1 MAFSLR
7 AASIGLIPLAIR
19 DRLSVARLRAS
30 LRLNTVVIRRDAGWR
45 GVSGII
51 SGCVSGESEWSGR
64 MKLTLLWRKCFG
76 VFDHNP
82 EERIKIKKEKT
93 KTRKRREP
101 EREEKEKIKK

>member
-1 MAFSLR
+1 
-7 AASIGLIPLAIR
+7 
-19 DRLSVARLRAS
+19 
-30 LRLNTVVIRRDAGWR
+30 
-45 GVSGII
+45 
-51 SGCVSGESEWSGR
+51 

-101 EREEKEKIKK
+101 EREEKEKIKNKKQKKKEHFDFRVFFGRCASLFI

>member
-1 MAFSLR
+1 
-7 AASIGLIPLAIR
+7 
-19 DRLSVARLRAS
+19 
-30 LRLNTVVIRRDAGWR
+30 
-45 GVSGII
+45 
-51 SGCVSGESEWSGR
+51 

-101 EREEKEKIKK
+101 EREEKEKKKIKNKIRKNTSIFACFSGGAQVFSSDHAINL